1 MIQQGTV
8 APVTAEKPEALS
20 HYNPN
25 EWRPQM
31 ATSKPITFDDIS
43 GSGGLVGNL
52 RLAAMIS
59 QEINLLLKD
68 TSNLRN
74 TPLLSY
80 QGSING
86 TGSDT
91 VRVRLAGLD
100 GFDSMA
106 AATSVPPGT
115 VTTTPKTQPTE
126 NVAGARECRNSAA
139 QGID

>member
-1 MIQQGTV
+1 M
-8 APVTAEKPEALS
+8 EAT
-20 HYNPN
+20 
-25 EWRPQM
+25 M

-106 AATSVPPGT
+106 AATSENHDHSSDTTALT
-115 VTTTPKTQPTE
+115 VQTALL
-126 NVAGARECRNSAA
+126 VAARQYIIYE
-139 QGID
+139 IDDLAVSYTHLRAHET